1 MNSHPAVI
9 STASC
14 HLASCHLTLPSPPP
28 TPNPAFLTCASR
40 LNWRRDTVASAL
52 EAKRS
57 RARKTTKKEIISPE
71 PAAAPHGFLSQVLD
85 TMCAYRQA
93 RDKGARNGGCASE
106 EKQVF
111 LTCQKCLPDC
121 SVKQPTSAF
130 PHERPIRLHS

>member
-14 HLASCHLTLPSPPP
+14 HLTLPSPSP
-28 TPNPAFLTCASR
+28 TSNLAFLTCASR
-40 LNWRRDTVASAL
+40 LNWRRDTVAAAL

-57 RARKTTKKEIISPE
+57 RARKTTEKEIISPV
-71 PAAAPHGFLSQVLD
+71 PAADPHGFLFQVLD
-85 TMCAYRQA
+85 TISACRQA

-106 EKQVF
+106 EKVF

-130 PHERPIRLHS
+130 PDERPIRLHS